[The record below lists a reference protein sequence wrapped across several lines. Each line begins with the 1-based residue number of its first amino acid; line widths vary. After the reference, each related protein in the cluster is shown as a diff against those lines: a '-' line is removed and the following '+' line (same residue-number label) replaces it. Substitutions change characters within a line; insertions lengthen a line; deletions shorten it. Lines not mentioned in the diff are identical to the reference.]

1 MNSFIKY
8 TGVVWG
14 VLFTFIVQAQDMGI
28 NTYNLNSESNNLQGK
43 MLGEVLRLNA
53 EINSYFLYPD
63 DWVPGSV
70 KFVNGNVFENLRLRY
85 QAFDDEL
92 ISYNDNGRFLYQV
105 EKELVESFSFQDG
118 NKTHKFIRLTKNNN
132 QQTNM
137 YLEELYK
144 GAVSLMVNWYIYEQ
158 SVSPYQDRNGITRA
172 VDYQLNK
179 DYYLYTKQDGLT
191 KIRLN
196 RAALLS
202 RFPENKKQ
210 IRKLLRQNKL
220 HINNDISMVK
230 ALKLLIE
237 NNLTK

>member
-1 MNSFIKY
+1 MSGLIKY
-8 TGVVWG
+8 TGVVLG
-14 VLFTFIVQAQDMGI
+14 VLFAFIIQAQNMGI
-28 NTYNLNSESNNLQGK
+28 NTYNLNSESNMLQGK
-43 MLGEVLRLNA
+43 MLGEVLTLTA
-53 EINSYFLYPD
+53 EVNSYFLYPN

-70 KFVNGNVFENLRLRY
+70 KFVNGNVFENLQLRY
-85 QAFDDEL
+85 QAYNDEL

-118 NKTHKFIRLTKNNN
+118 NKTRKFVRLTRNNN

-158 SVSPYQDRNGITRA
+158 SVSPYKDRNGIMRA
-172 VDYQLNK
+172 VEYKLHK
-179 DYYLYTKQDGLT
+179 DYYLYTEQDGLT

-202 RFPENKKQ
+202 RFPENQKQ
-210 IRKLLRQNKL
+210 IRKLLRQNRL
-220 HINNDISMVK
+220 RVNDELSMVN
-230 ALKLLIE
+230 ALLLLNE
-237 NNLTK
+237 NNITQ

>member
-1 MNSFIKY
+1 MSGLIKY
-8 TGVVWG
+8 TGVVLG
-14 VLFTFIVQAQDMGI
+14 VLFAFIAQAQDMGI
-28 NTYNLNSESNNLQGK
+28 YSYNLNSESNKLQGK
-43 MLGEVLRLNA
+43 MLGEVLTLSA
-53 EINSYFLYPD
+53 EVNSYFLYPD
-63 DWVPGSV
+63 DWVPGTV
-70 KFVNGNVFENLRLRY
+70 KFTNGNVFENLRLRY
-85 QAFDDEL
+85 QAFSDEL

-118 NKTHKFIRLTKNNN
+118 GKTRKFVRLTKNNN

-158 SVSPYQDRNGITRA
+158 SVSPYKDRTGITRA
-172 VDYQLNK
+172 VEYQMHK
-179 DYYLYTKQDGLT
+179 DYYLYTEQDGLT

-202 RFPENKKQ
+202 RFPENQKQ

-220 HINNDISMVK
+220 RVNNEFSMVN
-230 ALKLLIE
+230 ALRLLIE
-237 NNLTK
+237 NNLTE